1 MQQALKSNSAAL
13 LEAGVRL
20 ARRAPLSRMTGAVIA
35 TEAGLPSLRF
45 FDDYPDLTHYL
56 IDLYQQRFLRPVR
69 EQLEAM
75 LARMPPGI
83 ERTRAIAEAYFDF
96 CLRHRGLRR
105 WTIEARALPGFNT
118 AYNRASEGFQALV
131 RGEIGVLGFID
142 SNAAARLCIAMV
154 YEVTSVEMQ
163 DGEEHA
169 GMRRCLWRLLEPTE
183 RPVQKFPPKASLPAP
198 VQSTTATPR
207 SRLLQAGE
215 HLLMQ
220 KDSAPGELELD
231 QLLAHAEVDR
241 AGFEEH
247 FGDVKTL
254 QIALLQSWT
263 ERYMESCIAAS
274 QGMPPGVER
283 IHAFMQAAWDSNL
296 NEHRNYRVLMKALL
310 ATDGEI
316 RNRILT
322 RIRGFTRM
330 VALEYQALGLS
341 SPLAMARLFIAASN
355 ELVETEEAAHAAQP
369 QLRQAFWQMF
379 DPLTTR
385 VRGSRRQGK
394 SALVPVTAG
403 QTSFLTTHIADTPSR
418 GRRKRLSAQALAE
431 LRQRLVEAGDRL
443 LRSGVAVSQ
452 LSPDRLGLLAGV
464 EPGELTTCYPDFS
477 AYLTELLTFLLDEA
491 RDITVEAT
499 SHQPPSLARMWR
511 GIETFLDARLDRPA
525 IHELSRLLQGY
536 AAAAKLSRSR
546 SMGFVRIFAAEFQS
560 ADWPDAQESAQL
572 MVALVSE
579 TVQAEHDASRRLPEY
594 RSTLHAFLTRG

>member
-56 IDLYQQRFLRPVR
+56 IDLYQQHFLLPVR
-69 EQLEAM
+69 EQLEAV
-75 LARMPPGI
+75 LARMPAGI
-83 ERTRAIAEAYFDF
+83 ERTRAVADAYFDF

-105 WTIEARALPGFNT
+105 WTIEARSQPAFNA

-131 RGEIGVLGFID
+131 RRELNPMGFID

-163 DGEEHA
+163 DGEEHI
-169 GMRRCLWRLLEPTE
+169 GLRRCMWRLLEATV
-183 RPVQKFPPKASLPAP
+183 RPVLEFPARNSMLATVPSM
-198 VQSTTATPR
+198 TATSR

-215 HLLMQ
+215 RLLIE
-220 KDSAPGELELD
+220 KGVEPGALELD
-231 QLLAHAEVDR
+231 QLLTQSGVDH
-241 AGFEEH
+241 AGFKEN

-263 ERYMESCIAAS
+263 ERYIESCIAAS
-274 QGMPPGVER
+274 QGMPPGAER
-283 IHAFMQAAWDSNL
+283 MHAFMRAAWDNNL
-296 NEHRNYRVLMKALL
+296 NEHRNYRLLMKALL

-341 SPLAMARLFIAASN
+341 SAQAMARLFIAASN

-369 QLRQAFWQMF
+369 QLRQVFWQMF
-379 DPLTTR
+379 DPLT
-385 VRGSRRQGK
+385 VQARGGRRRGK
-394 SALVPVTAG
+394 PALVPVTAD
-403 QTSFLTTHIADTPSR
+403 QSSFLSTQIGDAR
-418 GRRKRLSAQALAE
+418 ARRKRLSAQAVAD
-431 LRQRLVEAGDRL
+431 LRRRLVEAGDRL
-443 LRSGVAVSQ
+443 LRSGVLIAQ

-464 EPGELTTCYPDFS
+464 EPDDLATCYPDFNL
-477 AYLTELLTFLLDEA
+477 YLTELLTFLLDEA

-499 SHQPPSLARMWR
+499 AHQSPGIARMWH
-511 GIETFLDARLDRPA
+511 GIEAFLDARLDRPA
-525 IHELSRLLQGY
+525 IHELSRQLQGY
-536 AAAAKLSRSR
+536 AAAARLSRSR
-546 SMGFVRIFAAEFQS
+546 SSGFVRIFATEFQS
-560 ADWPDAQESAQL
+560 AGWPDAQENAQL
-572 MVALVSE
+572 VVALVSE
-579 TVQAEHDASRRLPEY
+579 TVQAEHEVVRRLPEY
-594 RSTLHAFLTRG
+594 RSTLHAFLMRG